1 MKVSLFTA
9 QWCSAC
15 STVKQALNAINTEDL
30 EIEVLDVDTLGM
42 QALSKVGIKGIP
54 SLILYDNQGNEIKRK
69 SGALTKKQLEVF
81 LGLDQLD
88 CSAVSAKQLDKVRK
102 TSRMKASTTK
112 KGKTCLTKKI
122 RNISPTWVMT

>member
-15 STVKQALNAINTEDL
+15 SIVKQALEYITTDDL
-30 EIEVLDVDTLGM
+30 EIEILDVDILGM

-54 SLILYDNQGNEIKRK
+54 SIILYDNQGNELKRK

-81 LGLDQLD
+81 LGLD
-88 CSAVSAKQLDKVRK
+88 
-102 TSRMKASTTK
+102 
-112 KGKTCLTKKI
+112 
-122 RNISPTWVMT
+122 N